1 MFLGFFF
8 YCVFHVASI
17 GTVLI
22 GESDDRYE
30 WAFVFGGGGGEE
42 KSLMARGP

>member
-1 MFLGFFF
+1 MRDSSFNVEGYWDNRARRMFLGFFF

-30 WAFVFGGGGGEE
+30 
-42 KSLMARGP
+42 